1 MKIVLITGASR
12 GIGKATAKE
21 FAQNGWKVIANYRNK
36 INKNEFNSNVDFYK
50 ADITNQPEVDNMI
63 NYIKQKYGKIDCLV
77 NNAGILFDRDF
88 EDIQKAEFFKT
99 IETNIFAP
107 FYLSRE
113 ISKIINNGGTIVN
126 VSSTNGLKSVSPE
139 NLDYNISKVG
149 MLSLTRDLA
158 SQLKPNIRVNAV
170 AIGWADTDMIKYLD
184 ENYIE
189 NENKKIY
196 LGRFAKPEEIANVI
210 FFLASDKSSYINAEV
225 ITVDGGMFD

>member
-88 EDIQKAEFFKT
+88 EKITKEEFYKIF
-99 IETNIFAP
+99 ETNIYAP
-107 FYLSRE
+107 FYLSRGL
-113 ISKIINNGGTIVN
+113 SKCINNGGTIVN

-139 NLDYNISKVG
+139 NLDYNISKVE